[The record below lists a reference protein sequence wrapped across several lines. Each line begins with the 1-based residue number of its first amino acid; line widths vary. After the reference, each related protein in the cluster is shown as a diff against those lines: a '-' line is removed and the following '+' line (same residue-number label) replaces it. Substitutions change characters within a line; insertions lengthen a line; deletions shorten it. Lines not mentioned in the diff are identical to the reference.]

1 LTADEESDERRM
13 APDDDE
19 EFDDEEEEFNQD
31 VSRAR
36 RGRTYSCGHGGGDGY
51 RHKDGDGDGDR
62 DRARENAVVPIGRR
76 RRVDARRWLKKL
88 QVANLGTCNGVGA
101 VDGSRRFVAN
111 NDGARC
117 SA

>member
-1 LTADEESDERRM
+1 M

-19 EFDDEEEEFNQD
+19 EFDEE
-31 VSRAR
+31 VRRAR
-36 RGRTYSCGHGGGDGY
+36 ASNDATWRRSSSFGHT
-51 RHKDGDGDGDR
+51 DGDGDGDGHGDG

-117 SA
+117 SE